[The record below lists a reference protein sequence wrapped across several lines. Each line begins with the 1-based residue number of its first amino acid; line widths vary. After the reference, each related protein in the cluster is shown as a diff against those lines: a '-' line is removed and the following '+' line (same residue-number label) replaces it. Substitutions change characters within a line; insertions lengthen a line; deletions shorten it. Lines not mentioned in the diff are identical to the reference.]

1 MLTATI
7 LVLALWLAFVWIFDL
22 DGIRD
27 AARRMRLR
35 NHESSRVS
43 RNTTISERTRNV

>member
-22 DGIRD
+22 DGIRG
-27 AARRMRLR
+27 AALRMRLR
-35 NHESSRVS
+35 NRDSSRLS
-43 RNTTISERTRNV
+43 KDIITGERTRNV